1 MRGLFSGLRVKVTH
15 VEDEWGAGLQL
26 QQASGAER
34 LQYRVGVVEE
44 GGRVEHK
51 QGAHVV
57 HDEAQ
62 LIRPLPQLRWA
73 AHRVATDGARHT
85 MVVSLY
91 TRQPWRHRA
100 QLFMQA
106 RLLSLFVHWSPECPP
121 LSVFLVY
128 LQNATPYW
136 LQEKPTLFSKAPDA
150 LLQLPSSWDY
160 RHMPPRLANSCVF
173 VEIGFRDVGQARLEP
188 LISGNPPASASQ
200 SAGITG
206 MSHCTRTDSEP
217 CSVARPEHSG
227 AISAD
232 CNLCL
237 SGSSSSPAS
246 ASRVAGVTDV
256 HHRAQ
261 LISVFLVETGF
272 HHAGRTVSISRP
284 PDPPLS
290 LPECRHAPPH
300 PALLWT
306 VSKMQLH
313 PQFETEFKTPSN
325 SVARLKC
332 GGTIL
337 AHCNLYLLG
346 SSDSPASATQMIFPA
361 LVFLGLKNNDCCGCC
376 GNQGCGKR
384 FAGKSWLTAALTF
397 QARVI
402 LPPQPPKELGVQRQ
416 SFGMFPKLV
425 SNSQTQAIHL
435 PELPKSFTL
444 VAQAE
449 VQWRDLRS
457 LQTLPPGFKQFSCL
471 SLLSSWDHRHAPPR
485 PANFVFLVEIGFL
498 HVGQAG
504 LELLISGDPP
514 ASASQSAGIAVMSH
528 HAQLK
533 KSKYFLLVCLF
544 LKWSLTLLP
553 RLIYSGTISAHCN
566 LRFLGS
572 SDSPASASRVARIP
586 GIHHQARLIFCIFSR
601 DGVSLFWPGWSRTPD
616 LIICPPQ
623 PPKEKE
629 SGSVAQ
635 AGLQPCN
642 QLTATSA
649 SWAQEILPPQPPK
662 DEISP
667 RWPGWSQTLG
677 SSNLP
682 ALASQSTHCHAP
694 LVLAVFVEMRF
705 CHVAQAGLELLSTC
719 DLPTSATHSAEI
731 TGLSHCA
738 WPIYFKEISPLV
750 ANINSQKTKTMFKH
764 SSYRYILMISTII
777 NMKYAYF
784 RMPSFFFLRQSLAV
798 TQAGVHW
805 HDLGSLQPPT
815 PRFKRFSCLSLLSF
829 ICEMNGSNS
838 NIHLTASGH
847 TASEFAELKEKID
860 CHSDGG
866 SHSVT
871 QAGVQWC
878 NLSSLQSLPLGL
890 KRFSH
895 LSLLS
900 SWDYR
905 LECNGMITAHCNLCL
920 PGSSN
925 SLSSLS
931 LLKMGFLRVGQ
942 AGLKLLTSGD
952 PPASASQSAGITEMG
967 FLHVGQADLKLLASG
982 DPPIF
987 PSQSAGITGVSH
999 RAQPMTKSCSVTQA
1013 GSHLSSLP
1021 APPPGLKRLSCLS
1034 LPKTGFH
1041 HIGQADLKLLISQ
1054 AVCPPQPPKVL
1065 GLQVE
1070 ATTPL

>member
-1 MRGLFSGLRVKVTH
+1 MQKTADWT
-15 VEDEWGAGLQL
+15 E
-26 QQASGAER
+26 
-34 LQYRVGVVEE
+34 VG
-44 GGRVEHK
+44 
-51 QGAHVV
+51 
-57 HDEAQ
+57 
-62 LIRPLPQLRWA
+62 
-73 AHRVATDGARHT
+73 
-85 MVVSLY
+85 SL
-91 TRQPWRHRA
+91 
-100 QLFMQA
+100 
-106 RLLSLFVHWSPECPP
+106 
-121 LSVFLVY
+121 
-128 LQNATPYW
+128 
-136 LQEKPTLFSKAPDA
+136 PTLE
-150 LLQLPSSWDY
+150 PSEI
-160 RHMPPRLANSCVF
+160 PKLA
-173 VEIGFRDVGQARLEP
+173 
-188 LISGNPPASASQ
+188 
-200 SAGITG
+200 
-206 MSHCTRTDSEP
+206 
-217 CSVARPEHSG
+217 
-227 AISAD
+227 
-232 CNLCL
+232 
-237 SGSSSSPAS
+237 
-246 ASRVAGVTDV
+246 
-256 HHRAQ
+256 
-261 LISVFLVETGF
+261 
-272 HHAGRTVSISRP
+272 
-284 PDPPLS
+284 
-290 LPECRHAPPH
+290 
-300 PALLWT
+300 
-306 VSKMQLH
+306 
-313 PQFETEFKTPSN
+313 KTPSN
-325 SVARLKC
+325 SVTRLKC

-346 SSDSPASATQMIFPA
+346 SSDSPASATQVAGTTGTRLHQQLIFVCLVETGFHHVDQDGKVIDDNDHLSQEIWFFGGILGNGVLMIFPA

-601 DGVSLFWPGWSRTPD
+601 DRVSLFWPGWSRTPD

-623 PPKEKE
+623 PPKETE

-705 CHVAQAGLELLSTC
+705 CHVAQTGLELLGTC

-738 WPIYFKEISPLV
+738 WPIYFK
-750 ANINSQKTKTMFKH
+750 MFT
-764 SSYRYILMISTII
+764 STIF
-777 NMKYAYF
+777 AVVG
-784 RMPSFFFLRQSLAV
+784 FLG
-798 TQAGVHW
+798 AGY
-805 HDLGSLQPPT
+805 
-815 PRFKRFSCLSLLSF
+815 SF
-829 ICEMNGSNS
+829 IISAVSINKGP
-838 NIHLTASGH
+838 
-847 TASEFAELKEKID
+847 K
-860 CHSDGG
+860 
-866 SHSVT
+866 
-871 QAGVQWC
+871 
-878 NLSSLQSLPLGL
+878 
-890 KRFSH
+890 
-895 LSLLS
+895 
-900 SWDYR
+900 
-905 LECNGMITAHCNLCL
+905 CL
-920 PGSSN
+920 MANNTWGYP
-925 SLSSLS
+925 
-931 LLKMGFLRVGQ
+931 
-942 AGLKLLTSGD
+942 
-952 PPASASQSAGITEMG
+952 
-967 FLHVGQADLKLLASG
+967 
-982 DPPIF
+982 
-987 PSQSAGITGVSH
+987 
-999 RAQPMTKSCSVTQA
+999 
-1013 GSHLSSLP
+1013 
-1021 APPPGLKRLSCLS
+1021 
-1034 LPKTGFH
+1034 FH
-1041 HIGQADLKLLISQ
+1041 D
-1054 AVCPPQPPKVL
+1054 
-1065 GLQVE
+1065 
-1070 ATTPL
+1070 